1 MESTSPRAAETLPV
15 FMLGSEKTLRTINE
29 FFKWLETSKGLRLC
43 EAFKPKYDWYVPVP
57 ANLKSLTR
65 EFLGK
70 GELPESP
77 IPSIPSIPICPQW
90 LES

>member
-1 MESTSPRAAETLPV
+1 MEITSPRAAETLPL

-43 EAFKPKYDWYVPVP
+43 EAYKPKYDWYVPVP

-70 GELPESP
+70 REMPELP
-77 IPSIPSIPICPQW
+77 IPSIPSIPIYPQW